1 MLVLGIDPGT
11 ATVGY
16 GLLEIEGNDIKSI
29 LNYGIIQTPSKIPM
43 QKRLKMIFDDMNEL
57 IETFKPDIMAIEEL
71 FFFKNSKTVI
81 TVSQARGVILL
92 SATINNLEIYEYT
105 PLQVKIALTG
115 YGRAD
120 KNEVQNS
127 VKDILNLEKIPKPDD
142 AADALGIAY
151 LASMNPELYLSL

>member
-142 AADALGIAY
+142 AADALAIAICHQQHI
-151 LASMNPELYLSL
+151 MSLN